1 MYETILFL
9 DFDGTITSEE
19 TLEGSMRLCI
29 DPLLYKE
36 KEQEML
42 EGKRTLADTLHL
54 AFSMIPWDCMEEI
67 KAYVRGVPLRPG
79 FGELLDLA
87 KEKEIPVVVI
97 SGGLKPCIEEKLA
110 PYRDRLLDV
119 HSVEVLCADGRIS
132 LESPYEAGGDLMEK
146 TRIMV
151 QYDYKKAIC
160 VGDGHTDVRMALASD
175 LVFARDTLAAIL
187 KKRGVPYR
195 PWDDFYDIARW
206 ISSSR

>member
-54 AFSMIPWDCMEEI
+54 AFSMITCDCMEEI

-87 KEKEIPVVVI
+87 KEKEVVV
-97 SGGLKPCIEEKLA
+97 GV
-110 PYRDRLLDV
+110 YRLTMK
-119 HSVEVLCADGRIS
+119 VLCVDGRIS
-132 LESPYEAGGDLMEK
+132 LESPHEAGGDLMEK
-146 TRIMV
+146 TRIMA
-151 QYDYKKAIC
+151 QYDFKEAIC

-187 KKRGVPYR
+187 KKRGVSYK
-195 PWDDFYDIARW
+195 PWDDFHDIARW

>member
-54 AFSMIPWDCMEEI
+54 AFSMITCDCMEEI

-97 SGGLKPCIEEKLA
+97 SGGLKPCIEKKLA

-119 HSVEVLCADGRIS
+119 HSVEVLCVDGRIS
-132 LESPYEAGGDLMEK
+132 LESPHEAGGDLMEK
-146 TRIMV
+146 TRIMA
-151 QYDYKKAIC
+151 QYDFKEAIC

-187 KKRGVPYR
+187 KKRGVSYK
-195 PWDDFYDIARW
+195 PWDDFHDIARW